1 MSREEQQDKT
11 FVISCAVRKHLHE
24 VSQSFFFMDNDWK
37 SGILLGVF
45 TWMALTALES
55 TWGFVWGGFLMFVSV
70 LTYLTAMSVY
80 FWLLTLGSFCLF
92 CSWTCQCKSQ
102 MKLKA
107 STSKVTE
114 TQIWFILWLELFLI
128 LLQPAAG
135 ELGLWWDTAGKH
147 SVFYTDPLWLILWF
161 PWKSIWSP

>member
-1 MSREEQQDKT
+1 MCSEKT
-11 FVISCAVRKHLHE
+11 PTWGKPIFFLYGQWLKIRHFAGCLH
-24 VSQSFFFMDNDWK
+24 MN
-37 SGILLGVF
+37 GI
-45 TWMALTALES
+45 ES

-70 LTYLTAMSVY
+70 LTYITAMSVY

-102 MKLKA
+102 IKLKA